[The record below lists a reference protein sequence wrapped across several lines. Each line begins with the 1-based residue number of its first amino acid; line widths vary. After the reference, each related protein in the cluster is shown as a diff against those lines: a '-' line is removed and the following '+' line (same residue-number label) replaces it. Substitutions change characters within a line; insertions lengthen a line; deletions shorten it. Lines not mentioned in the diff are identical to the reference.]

1 MNNSYEF
8 NIDSISNGHQNTNY
22 RGLKTIKCPF
32 DYVMYQMIINE
43 IKPDLI
49 IEIGTAYGGSSLY
62 LADLLNNIGNGIVHT
77 IDITDEWFNSNNDD
91 LKNLVLNHTRIKR
104 FLGGYQNYDLKNVEG
119 FNTIMLID
127 DGSHQYNDVKDTMNK
142 FKDIISYNS
151 YMIIED
157 GSLLWVGLEESFNG
171 GPLKAIDEFI
181 SVNKN
186 FTIDRKWCDF
196 FGYNATFN
204 PNGYL
209 KKIQIDE

>member
-1 MNNSYEF
+1 MNNTYEF
-8 NIDSISNGHQNTNY
+8 SIKSISDGHQNTYY

-32 DYVMYQMIINE
+32 DYVIYQMIINE
-43 IKPDLI
+43 VKPDLI

-77 IDITDEWFNSNNDD
+77 IDISDDWFNSNNND
-91 LKNLVLNHTRIKR
+91 LKSLVTNNPRIKR
-104 FLGGYQNYDLKNVEG
+104 FLGGYQNYDIKNAEG
-119 FNTIMLID
+119 FSKIMLID
-127 DGSHQYNDVKDTMNK
+127 DGSHHYSDVIEVMNK
-142 FKDIISYNS
+142 FKNIISKDS

-157 GSLLWVGLEESFNG
+157 GSLVWVGLEEAYNG

-181 SVNKN
+181 SSNSEFV
-186 FTIDRKWCDF
+186 IDRKWCDF

-209 KKIQIDE
+209 KRI